1 MNFLANPIL
10 CKSPTKQSRKREP
23 WEIQAL
29 WSGPYCSVNLNPS
42 SKAPKSH
49 IHSHSF
55 TLCRCKRMKA
65 APSNERRT
73 HKVNMPGG
81 TMRSPLPSHSVRG
94 GHRNM
99 SKTSAAAQRRRKF
112 TLHFRFTCWAWDR
125 GVWDRTD
132 SGSCSL
138 RMNC

>member
-1 MNFLANPIL
+1 MGFSVRCKKNLREL
-10 CKSPTKQSRKREP
+10 CSQPNIMQITNQAKQKARALGDSG
-23 WEIQAL
+23 L
-29 WSGPYCSVNLNPS
+29 WSGPYCSVNLNAS

-55 TLCRCKRMKA
+55 TLCRCKLMKA

-73 HKVNMPGG
+73 HKVNVPGG
-81 TMRSPLPSHSVRG
+81 TVRSPLPSHAVRG

-112 TLHFRFTCWAWDR
+112 TLRFRFMC
-125 GVWDRTD
+125 
-132 SGSCSL
+132 
-138 RMNC
+138 